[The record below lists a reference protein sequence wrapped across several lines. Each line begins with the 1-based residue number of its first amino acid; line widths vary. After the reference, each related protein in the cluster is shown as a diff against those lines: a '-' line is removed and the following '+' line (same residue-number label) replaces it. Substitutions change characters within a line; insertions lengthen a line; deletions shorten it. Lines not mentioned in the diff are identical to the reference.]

1 MTPAW
6 GKARS
11 VTLRRGEHVSSP
23 RAINLQLTGVP
34 HLDDTLGGGLPQ
46 GTLALIMG
54 PPGSGKTTLANQMAF
69 YAAAQGRSTIVFTAL
84 SEPTTKLISHL
95 RSFNFFN
102 ADAIG
107 DTLQFLS
114 LQQFL
119 GSGLEATADELIAA
133 SRTTQAEFVA
143 LDGFRGVRGAEIA
156 PQQARQFLYDVG
168 ATLSL
173 QGTTTLI
180 TSEADPRDPAFFPES
195 TTADVIIGLYYSLI
209 GVHERRGLEVIKARG
224 AAPLLGMHGLGIDE
238 SGIGV
243 FPRIEARILAA
254 RRWSGQSAL
263 STSADVSAAAPRAVN
278 SDANQPPSTVTADHP
293 DRIGATTPSGDDDAK
308 AVADAATTPSI
319 FAAPASTGVPEFD
332 ALLAGGLA
340 RHTCTQLEG
349 SMGAGKTLL
358 ALYFALAGA
367 RAGEPTVFMS
377 FREDAQQLTRTGDG
391 FAIGAELRA
400 ALANGALTLL
410 HWEPVDLDV
419 DMVTQRLLNVI
430 EETGA
435 QRLVVDSVAELAR
448 TVVESSDVSRIPNYF
463 AALLGTLRARGVT
476 SLFVKEIR
484 PTLTTAPFDSGV
496 AAENDAPDRVHG
508 IDSSGG
514 PDPLGAQVENIVR
527 LQQVITRGRHS
538 RVFAVVKTR
547 YTAHSESPREFVIT
561 APDGVRVL
569 PGEPAS

>member
-1 MTPAW
+1 M
-6 GKARS
+6 
-11 VTLRRGEHVSSP
+11 SSP
-23 RAINLQLTGVP
+23 RATNLQLTGIP
-34 HLDDTLGGGLPQ
+34 RLDDALGGGLPQ

-69 YAAAQGRSTIVFTAL
+69 FAAAQGRSTIVFTAL

-95 RSFNFFN
+95 RSFSFFN
-102 ADAIG
+102 ADVIG

-119 GSGLEATADELIAA
+119 SSGLEATADELIAA
-133 SRTTQAEFVA
+133 SRATQAEFVA

-156 PQQARQFLYDVG
+156 PQQARQFLYDIG

-195 TTADVIIGLYYSLI
+195 TTADVIIGLYYNLI

-238 SGIGV
+238 TGIGV

-254 RRWSGQSAL
+254 RRWSGESPASAP
-263 STSADVSAAAPRAVN
+263 TTGAEAD
-278 SDANQPPSTVTADHP
+278 QPPSSIAADQP
-293 DRIGATTPSGDDDAK
+293 DHAGATTPSGEDDGDAIAEAAG
-308 AVADAATTPSI
+308 AVAAPD
-319 FAAPASTGVPEFD
+319 APASLGLPEFD
-332 ALLAGGLA
+332 ALLDGGLS
-340 RHTCTQLEG
+340 RGTCTQLEG

-358 ALYFALAGA
+358 ALYFALAGV
-367 RAGEPTVFMS
+367 RAGEPTVLVS
-377 FREDAQQLTRTGDG
+377 FREDAQQLTRKGDG

-400 ALANGALTLL
+400 ALTSGGLALL

-435 QRLVVDSVAELAR
+435 RRLIVDGVAELAR

-463 AALLGTLRARGVT
+463 AALLTTLRARGVT
-476 SLFVKEIR
+476 SLFIKEIR
-484 PTLTTAPFDSGV
+484 PTLTTAPFDSGI
-496 AAENDAPDRVHG
+496 ASENDAPDRIHG
-508 IDSSGG
+508 LDTAGG

-527 LQQVITRGRHS
+527 LQQVVTRGRHS
-538 RVFAVVKTR
+538 RIFAVVKTR
-547 YTAHSESPREFVIT
+547 FTPHGESPREFVIT

-569 PGEPAS
+569 PGDPAP

>member
-1 MTPAW
+1 M
-6 GKARS
+6 
-11 VTLRRGEHVSSP
+11 LRQGEHVSSL

-34 HLDDTLGGGLPQ
+34 HLDDALGGGLPQ

-69 YAAAQGRSTIVFTAL
+69 YAAAQGHSTIVFTAL

-95 RSFNFFN
+95 RSFDFF
-102 ADAIG
+102 DPDVIG
-107 DTLQFLS
+107 DTLQFMS

-133 SRTTQAEFVA
+133 SRATQAEFVA

-173 QGTTTLI
+173 HGTTTLI

-195 TTADVIIGLYYSLI
+195 TTADVIIGLYYNLI
-209 GVHERRGLEVIKARG
+209 GVHERRGMEVIKARG

-238 SGIGV
+238 TGVSV

-254 RRWSGQSAL
+254 RRWSGQSVAPARTSG
-263 STSADVSAAAPRAVN
+263 STAANAGATA
-278 SDANQPPSTVTADHP
+278 DANQPPSTVATDQP
-293 DRIGATTPSGDDDAK
+293 DRSKSAAPTGEDGADVGASAAVSSSAIG
-308 AVADAATTPSI
+308 
-319 FAAPASTGVPEFD
+319 APASFGVPEFD
-332 ALLAGGLA
+332 ALLAGGLPRQTA
-340 RHTCTQLEG
+340 TQLEG
-349 SMGAGKTLL
+349 SMGVGKTQL
-358 ALYFALAGA
+358 ALSYALAGA
-367 RAGEPTVFMS
+367 RNGEVCVYVS
-377 FREDAQQLTRTGDG
+377 FREDAPQLVRKGDS
-391 FAIGAELRA
+391 FAFGADLRA
-400 ALANGALTLL
+400 ALADGRFTLL

-419 DMVTQRLLNVI
+419 DMVTQRALNVI
-430 EETGA
+430 DETGA
-435 QRLVVDSVAELAR
+435 RRLVVDGVAELAR
-448 TVVESSDVSRIPNYF
+448 IVVESSDASRIPNYF
-463 AALLGTLRARGVT
+463 TALLTTLRARDVT
-476 SLFVKEIR
+476 SLFIKEIR

-496 AAENDAPDRVHG
+496 ASENDSPDRIHG
-508 IDSSGG
+508 LDVAGG
-514 PDPLGAQVENIVR
+514 PDPLGAMIENIVR

-538 RVFAVVKTR
+538 RIFAAIKTR
-547 YTAHSESPREFVIT
+547 YSGHSESPREFVIT